1 MSNLTDV
8 SVAILAGGLGTR
20 LRPVVADRPKVLAPV
35 GGQPYLTYLLDK
47 LAAASVREVV
57 LLTGYRA
64 DQVRA
69 VLGDQ
74 CAGVRL
80 LYSPEA
86 KPLGTAGAVRHALPL
101 LSSDRVL
108 LLNGDSSCDVSLA
121 SFHRSHQRRGADC
134 SMVLVW
140 AKDTS
145 RFGRVQV
152 TADGRIYSFEEKKDG
167 ANPGWINA
175 GVYLIERH
183 LIEDVPVGR
192 PVSLERDLF
201 PRWIARRQCF
211 GHGSRGRFLDVG
223 TPEAYAG
230 AEAFFSVPEARR

>member
-1 MSNLTDV
+1 
-8 SVAILAGGLGTR
+8 
-20 LRPVVADRPKVLAPV
+20 
-35 GGQPYLTYLLDK
+35 LTYLLDK

-69 VLGDQ
+69 LLGDQ
-74 CAGVRL
+74 YAGVRL
-80 LYSPEA
+80 LYSTES

-101 LSSDRVL
+101 LPSDTVL
-108 LLNGDSSCDVSLA
+108 LLNGDSSCDASLA
-121 SFHRSHQRRGADC
+121 AFHRSHQRRGADC

-140 AKDTS
+140 AEDTW

-152 TADGRIYSFEEKKDG
+152 SADGRICRFEEKKDG
-167 ANPGWINA
+167 AGRGWINA

-183 LIEDVPVGR
+183 LIEAVPAGGL
-192 PVSLERDLF
+192 VSLERDLF

-211 GHGSRGRFLDVG
+211 GHHSRGRFLDVG
-223 TPEAYAG
+223 TPEGYAG
-230 AEAFFSVPEARR
+230 AEEFFAVSEAPRP